1 MIIAVINSEYLDRNP
16 EYNKDNNKG
25 SRYGAPSHPHFPKSA
40 MGTKIKTRGW
50 SKISNLQSQGQMPYK
65 EKSLLDEF
73 KKIQARCKDKGIS
86 HFNLLLIQLKI
97 CIKKFLS
104 RNI

>member
-1 MIIAVINSEYLDRNP
+1 
-16 EYNKDNNKG
+16 
-25 SRYGAPSHPHFPKSA
+25 

-73 KKIQARCKDKGIS
+73 KKIQARCKDKGITQPIIDTAK
-86 HFNLLLIQLKI
+86 NLYKKVSESKHLTEKRQKKMLL
-97 CIKKFLS
+97 
-104 RNI
+104 